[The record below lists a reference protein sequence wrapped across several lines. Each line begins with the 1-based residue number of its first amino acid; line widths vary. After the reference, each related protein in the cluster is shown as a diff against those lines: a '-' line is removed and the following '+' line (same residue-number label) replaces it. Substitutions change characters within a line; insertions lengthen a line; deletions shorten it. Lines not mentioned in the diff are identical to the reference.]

1 MITHCLSVR
10 DSKVEKYQKMWRY
23 MESNEP
29 ETFVRSYEEG
39 VRRVLGDNYAF
50 LCESTMLHYLLQ
62 RNCNLTQ
69 VGGLLDNKV
78 KNRLR
83 LKSESQRRPSQD

>member
-1 MITHCLSVR
+1 M
-10 DSKVEKYQKMWRY
+10 EKYQKMWRY

-29 ETFVRSYEEG
+29 ETFVSSYEEG
-39 VRRVLGDNYAF
+39 VRRVLRGNYAF

-78 KNRLR
+78 RERAEVRVVTGDLWVWDF
-83 LKSESQRRPSQD
+83 KSSG